1 MLDPIIFIL
10 TRNYRHDKICITNT
24 RAIAQLGRAPR
35 LHVRQCFFFK
45 GVHHGIK
52 RLIEKS
58 MSYSVTFREQENNS
72 LTQEVRANL
81 GVLLDAQ

>member
-1 MLDPIIFIL
+1 
-10 TRNYRHDKICITNT
+10 
-24 RAIAQLGRAPR
+24 
-35 LHVRQCFFFK
+35 
-45 GVHHGIK
+45 
-52 RLIEKS
+52 